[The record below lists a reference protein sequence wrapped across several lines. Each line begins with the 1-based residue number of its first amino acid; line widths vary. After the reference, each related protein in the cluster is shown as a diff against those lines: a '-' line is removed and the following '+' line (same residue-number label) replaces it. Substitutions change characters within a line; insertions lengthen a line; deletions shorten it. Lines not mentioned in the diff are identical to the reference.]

1 MTEVPVESVEDF
13 LAEYFTEFSPIDF
26 YRDLFGYGNLDE
38 RGAFTKGK
46 FCAIAVQVHE
56 EGGRA
61 KAKRF
66 TVCDDLEPLPQL
78 VSSDDFV
85 VISPVAYC
93 GKTQAQAM
101 ARELYALA
109 FDLDGLIVKDGKQQG
124 LRQLLYDFDE
134 IKRLPKPTYL
144 VASGNGIH
152 CYYMLK
158 TPLKLYPT
166 TFEHLRAFRG
176 AMVRALWDSYVTDLA
191 ASPQYESCTQ
201 SFRAVGSVCKD
212 KSKRVR
218 AFKIGGKTTISE
230 LNSWIDA
237 AIVKETK
244 KREIDRL
251 SNLKIPAGYESGLS
265 LEDAKQRYPEWYEK
279 VAAGNPRGTWK
290 CNRALYDWF
299 KRELVDGANQFPAKD
314 KGVIQGHRYFGIMCL
329 AIYARKC
336 GIPREE
342 LEKDAYGF
350 ISLLDSRTT
359 SEDNHF
365 DALDVTKAL
374 EAYNDS
380 YITVPRRTIEQLTNL
395 DIPPNKRNG
404 RKQEVH
410 LAICRSTKAILNQAG
425 EGNAHNAGR
434 PSKQSLVVAYCQEHP
449 NATVR
454 QCAAELGISTRT
466 AQKWIHTLRE
476 QSKS

>member
-1 MTEVPVESVEDF
+1 MESVESF
-13 LAEYFTEFSPIDF
+13 LSARFPEVSPLDF
-26 YRDLFGYGNLDE
+26 YRDLFGSGSLDT

-46 FCAIAVQVHE
+46 FCAIAVQIHQE
-56 EGGRA
+56 DGGEVRA
-61 KAKRF
+61 RRF

-78 VSSDDFV
+78 ISSDDFV
-85 VISPVAYC
+85 VVSPVAYC
-93 GKTQAQAM
+93 GKTQRQEM

-109 FDLDGLIVKDGKQQG
+109 FDLDGLIVEDGRQQG

-144 VASGNGIH
+144 VSSGNGIH
-152 CYYMLK
+152 CYYLLK
-158 TPLKLYPT
+158 TPLRLFPS

-176 AMVRALWDSYVTDLA
+176 AMVRALWDSYVTELS

-201 SFRAVGSVCKD
+201 SFRAVGSVSKD
-212 KSKRVR
+212 KTKRVKAYR
-218 AFKIGGKTTISE
+218 IGDKTTISE

-237 AIVKETK
+237 AMAKETK
-244 KREIDRL
+244 RREIEKL
-251 SNLKIPAGYESGLS
+251 ASLKIPTGYESELPLGK
-265 LEDAKQRYPEWYEK
+265 AKELYPEWYER
-279 VAAGNPRGTWK
+279 VAAGRPRRTWT

-314 KGVIQGHRYFGIMCL
+314 RGVVQGHRYFGIMCL
-329 AIYARKC
+329 AVYARKC

-350 ISLLDSRTT
+350 ISLLDARTT

-365 DALDVTKAL
+365 DASDVTHAL

-380 YITVPRRTIEQLTNL
+380 YITVPRATIEQLTNL

-404 RKQEVH
+404 RTRQQQMAIVNAMNAVKRSMGEVVG
-410 LAICRSTKAILNQAG
+410 T
-425 EGNAHNAGR
+425 
-434 PSKQSLVVAYCQEHP
+434 PSSQSRVADYYRKHP
-449 NATVR
+449 DTTAYD
-454 QCAAELGISTRT
+454 CAKSLGISRNT
-466 AQKWIHTLRE
+466 AQKWLHAIRE
-476 QSKS
+476 QEQS